1 MAVLGHNGSGKST
14 FAKHLNA
21 LVTPSEGTIFV
32 DGMDTKNDELVWK
45 REIGFHFICYSPEDK
60 GYIACVH
67 QFPEGGNYTS
77 DEAFKNQW
85 DAVEWIQGE
94 EDSGEEVE

>member
-1 MAVLGHNGSGKST
+1 MTVLAHEIR
-14 FAKHLNA
+14 
-21 LVTPSEGTIFV
+21 LVTKEEF
-32 DGMDTKNDELVWK
+32 DELIWK
-45 REIGFHFICYSPEDK
+45 RKIGFHFICYSPEDK
-60 GYIACVH
+60 GYVACVH